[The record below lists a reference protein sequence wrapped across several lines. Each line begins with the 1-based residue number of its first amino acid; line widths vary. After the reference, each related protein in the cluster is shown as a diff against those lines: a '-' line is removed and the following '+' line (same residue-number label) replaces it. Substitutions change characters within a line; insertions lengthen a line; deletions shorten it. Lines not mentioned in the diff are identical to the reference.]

1 MEGNVSFAEGRSN
14 NRPDSFLL
22 KDNGISR
29 SSGGPYNMSILR
41 IYDVWISFKVIQGGE
56 GMSGAIDE
64 TNVALI

>member
-1 MEGNVSFAEGRSN
+1 
-14 NRPDSFLL
+14 
-22 KDNGISR
+22 
-29 SSGGPYNMSILR
+29 MSILR